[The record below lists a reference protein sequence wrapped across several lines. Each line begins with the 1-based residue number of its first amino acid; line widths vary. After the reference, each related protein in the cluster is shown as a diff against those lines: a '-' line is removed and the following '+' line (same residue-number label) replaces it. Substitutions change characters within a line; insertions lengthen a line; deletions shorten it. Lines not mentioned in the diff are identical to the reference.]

1 MIVKLREKKVLK
13 FIADSVAR
21 GLGFRTIAK
30 ELKRKYNIDA
40 VSETVQEVYES
51 YIKMAGDSMKTVEK
65 EVNEH
70 IIDVGKQL
78 KKINKITNELLDKY
92 YTYEKEDDPNS
103 KKVFTLLSIMQAI
116 QGHIMIQERI
126 LERLQK
132 AMETSKG
139 TTINHI
145 HLTKIMI
152 NNLKEW
158 EKMGMI
164 EIKKMPNS
172 FKNLEEEVIEN
183 E

>member
-1 MIVKLREKKVLK
+1 
-13 FIADSVAR
+13 
-21 GLGFRTIAK
+21 LGFKTIKK
-30 ELKRKYNIDA
+30 ELSRKYGIEVNRN
-40 VSETVQEVYES
+40 TVQEVYES

-70 IIDVGKQL
+70 IIDVGNQL
-78 KKINKITNELLDKY
+78 KKINKITNDLLDKY
-92 YTYEKEDDPNS
+92 YKYEKDNEPNS

-172 FKNLEEEVIEN
+172 FKNLEEEEIEN
-183 E
+183 D